1 MTKELSNYLTKID
14 EVLKRLEIKIES
26 YEMLNPKIS
35 AVNVGWHIEHSL
47 MVFDEYIDFLT
58 NSNPKNYKG
67 KFNFI
72 KLIVLATKFIPR
84 KYGKSPKNML
94 PKDVIQIDKNRLI
107 THLAET
113 KQKIKKL
120 ETLPKDKYVDHPV
133 FGQLTLMQTI
143 DYTVTHTKHHL
154 KIINDIESK

>member
-1 MTKELSNYLTKID
+1 
-14 EVLKRLEIKIES
+14 
-26 YEMLNPKIS
+26 
-35 AVNVGWHIEHSL
+35 
-47 MVFDEYIDFLT
+47 
-58 NSNPKNYKG
+58 
-67 KFNFI
+67 
-72 KLIVLATKFIPR
+72 
-84 KYGKSPKNML
+84 ML